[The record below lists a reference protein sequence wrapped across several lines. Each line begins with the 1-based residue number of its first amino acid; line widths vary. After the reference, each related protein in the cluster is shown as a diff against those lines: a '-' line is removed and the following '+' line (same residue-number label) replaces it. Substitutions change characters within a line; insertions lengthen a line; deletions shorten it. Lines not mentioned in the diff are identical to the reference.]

1 MTKTLT
7 RLFQIMLVVAL
18 AAYCDTSSVCLPAT
32 FGIQN
37 DTVWVSGKYR
47 IEHLRVVG
55 HYAVFGVLRDAANGL
70 PAAPANHPFFP
81 TLLAL
86 DLRRDGGSQ
95 AFATLLAAVVNDR
108 YIDFALKKETA
119 EDPNHGTLE
128 EACLVDAVNIRGA
141 PKAAAH

>member
-1 MTKTLT
+1 MTKTWAHFL
-7 RLFQIMLVVAL
+7 QIMIFAAVA
-18 AAYCDTSSVCLPAT
+18 AHCDTSSVCMPAT
-32 FGIQN
+32 FGMQN
-37 DTVWVSGKYR
+37 DTVWVIGKYR

-55 HYAVFGVLRDAANGL
+55 HYAVFGIFRDAGNGL
-70 PAAPANHPFFP
+70 SAAPASQPFFS

-108 YIDFALKKETA
+108 YIDFALTRETA

-128 EACLVDAVNIRGA
+128 DACLVDVVNIRGS
-141 PKAAAH
+141 PKVTAH

>member
-1 MTKTLT
+1 MTKTWAHFL
-7 RLFQIMLVVAL
+7 QIMIFAAVA
-18 AAYCDTSSVCLPAT
+18 ANCDTSSVCLPAT
-32 FGIQN
+32 FESQSEIG
-37 DTVWVSGKYR
+37 WVTGKYR

-70 PAAPANHPFFP
+70 PSAPANHPFFP

-108 YIDFALKKETA
+108 YIGFALKGETA

-128 EACLVDAVNIRGA
+128 ETCLVDAVNIHGA
-141 PKAAAH
+141 PKVAAH